1 MTAFSKVKRI
11 RKYVRKRKQKPTF
24 TGYILVNYLASI
36 VVNFKQDKKQDCLK
50 KSDVI
55 SLG

>member
-36 VVNFKQDKKQDCLK
+36 VVKFQTGQKTGLFKKK
-50 KSDVI
+50 
-55 SLG
+55 